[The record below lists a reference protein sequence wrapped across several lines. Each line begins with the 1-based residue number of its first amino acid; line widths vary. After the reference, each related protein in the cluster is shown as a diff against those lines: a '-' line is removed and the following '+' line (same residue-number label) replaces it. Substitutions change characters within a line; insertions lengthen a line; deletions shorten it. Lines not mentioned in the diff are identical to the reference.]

1 MIAAETRF
9 TFLTTCIAASG
20 LEQLPIDFGEG
31 LTSHVLRTKQPL
43 LINEDAEKRYAELG
57 AVFVTGDDN
66 AKSWLGVPIVSG
78 PEATGVIFLQNYE
91 REHAY
96 SETDVRLLQTLA
108 GSMGIAL
115 DNARLFE
122 SERQRAA
129 ELGAIN
135 TVSQALVAES
145 DLDRMIQL
153 IGDQMRDAFVA
164 DIVYVALLDRQ
175 TNLIN
180 FPYLFGQ
187 ELSPLALGEGLT
199 SKIIQ
204 TGQSILINQDI
215 AHQIAD
221 LGTQRVGREA
231 LSYLGVPILAGG
243 ETIGVISVQS
253 TTRENAF
260 GDDEVRLLGTIAAN
274 AGSAIRTAQ
283 LHAETQHRAQEMA
296 TLAEIGNDIASTREL
311 GPVLE
316 RIAEHAKEIMRVQDI
331 TITLRDADTLA
342 YRTVVALGR
351 NEREMKAL
359 VVTPGTGIL
368 GNILQSG
375 IAEYV
380 NHPGGDP
387 RTIHVPGTPE
397 EEDVQ
402 QCLMGAP
409 LVSRGETIGGIMVWR
424 DHVNGLF
431 TQSELDFLVSVARQ
445 TTIAIESA
453 RLYLETKRRA
463 NEMSALAEVA
473 RELSA
478 SLNPEVVLEKVA
490 RRAKE
495 LLGAETSA
503 VFLMQP
509 DQQTMRPATVSGKL
523 AEALKT
529 DVIEVGEGIIGGL
542 AREGRAEFINDTRLD
557 LRRVTIPGTADDAAL
572 ERLMATPLF
581 RGEEVTGM
589 MAVWRSSDPFTET
602 DMNFLNGLARQAAIA
617 LDNARLF
624 AEVQAEKQFSE
635 ALVENSPVAI
645 VSFDE
650 DASVVAWNPGAEKL
664 FGYTTAEAVGA
675 NLDDLVANDATIRAE
690 ASVYSA
696 KAGDGER
703 IHAITKRT
711 RKDGT
716 FVDVELSGVPVVVDG
731 KQMGHI
737 GIFHDITELQRARE
751 EAVAANEAKSSF
763 LATMSH
769 EIRTPMNAVIGMS
782 GLLMD
787 TDLDKE
793 QRDYAE
799 TIRNS
804 GDSAAGDHQRYSGLQ
819 QDRSRQDGA

>member
-1 MIAAETRF
+1 M
-9 TFLTTCIAASG
+9 
-20 LEQLPIDFGEG
+20 
-31 LTSHVLRTKQPL
+31 
-43 LINEDAEKRYAELG
+43 
-57 AVFVTGDDN
+57 FVTGDDN

-153 IGDQMRDAFVA
+153 IGDQMRDTFAA

-175 TNLIN
+175 TNLIK
-180 FPYLFGQ
+180 FPYSFGQ

-204 TGQSILINQDI
+204 TGQPILINRDI
-215 AHQIAD
+215 ANQIAD

-231 LSYLGVPILAGG
+231 LSYLGVPIMAGG
-243 ETIGVISVQS
+243 QAIGVISVQS

-260 GDDEVRLLGTIAAN
+260 GGDEVRLLGTIAAN

-283 LHAETQHRAQEMA
+283 LHAETEHRAQEMA

-311 GPVLE
+311 EPVLA
-316 RIAEHAKEIMRVQDI
+316 RIAQHAKEIMRVQDI
-331 TITLRDADTLA
+331 TITLRDPDTLA

-359 VVTPGTGIL
+359 VVTPGMGIL
-368 GNILQSG
+368 GNILQSAV
-375 IAEYV
+375 AEYV

-424 DHVNGLF
+424 DHANGLF

-542 AREGRAEFINDTRLD
+542 AREGRAEFINDTRATRAVSLS
-557 LRRVTIPGTADDAAL
+557 LAPQMRAL
-572 ERLMATPLF
+572 
-581 RGEEVTGM
+581 
-589 MAVWRSSDPFTET
+589 SS
-602 DMNFLNGLARQAAIA
+602 A
-617 LDNARLF
+617 
-624 AEVQAEKQFSE
+624 
-635 ALVENSPVAI
+635 
-645 VSFDE
+645 
-650 DASVVAWNPGAEKL
+650 
-664 FGYTTAEAVGA
+664 
-675 NLDDLVANDATIRAE
+675 
-690 ASVYSA
+690 
-696 KAGDGER
+696 
-703 IHAITKRT
+703 
-711 RKDGT
+711 
-716 FVDVELSGVPVVVDG
+716 
-731 KQMGHI
+731 
-737 GIFHDITELQRARE
+737 
-751 EAVAANEAKSSF
+751 
-763 LATMSH
+763 
-769 EIRTPMNAVIGMS
+769 
-782 GLLMD
+782 
-787 TDLDKE
+787 
-793 QRDYAE
+793 
-799 TIRNS
+799 
-804 GDSAAGDHQRYSGLQ
+804 
-819 QDRSRQDGA
+819 